1 MNGQWHSLFAVI
13 AAIGSV
19 SLGSFCVADD
29 GVELQPLELDF
40 LGDAS
45 ARSADAAWFSGP
57 IDEDI
62 QAAHGPVMYGAY
74 SGVSLAAAQETA
86 ASDAQMKHP
95 DSDLHFGV
103 AFTLW
108 LPGIDGTLGV
118 GAVTQDVS
126 ATFIDI
132 LDNSNTVFGFGGG
145 AEYRGEKFGAYLTGY
160 WSTVE
165 VDLAGPGG
173 TITNTSDIGL
183 VGFGVLYEVGRWSV
197 EHTATDDLPA
207 RDMTLTLYG
216 GARFT
221 SIFIEFDFPI
231 LPTVSDSRTWVDP
244 MIGAKFTYPFSQ
256 NWSVVLGGDI
266 GGFGAASDF
275 AWAAA
280 AAISWDFH
288 IKSMPS
294 SLQLGYLAIGDDYT
308 TGSGTDRFEWDAV
321 LHGVMMNFVM
331 RF

>member
-1 MNGQWHSLFAVI
+1 MNGQRHFLLATI
-13 AAIGSV
+13 AALGSV
-19 SLGSFCVADD
+19 SLGFTCAADE
-29 GVELQPLELDF
+29 GVEMPPLELDF

-45 ARSADAAWFSGP
+45 TKWADAAWFSGP
-57 IDEDI
+57 MDEGI
-62 QAAHGPVMYGAY
+62 QAAGDPIMYGAY
-74 SGVSLAAAQETA
+74 SSVSLAAAQETA
-86 ASDAQMKHP
+86 SSESQVKHP

-118 GAVTQDVS
+118 GAVTQNVS

-132 LDNSNTVFGFGGG
+132 LDNSNTVFGFGGA
-145 AEYRGEKFGAYLTGY
+145 AEYRGEKFGAYLSGY

-165 VDLAGPGG
+165 VDVAGPAG

-183 VGFGVLYEVGRWSV
+183 VGFGVLYEVGRWAV
-197 EHTATDDLPA
+197 DHTATDDLPP

-221 SIFIEFDFPI
+221 SISIEIDFPI
-231 LPTVSDSRTWVDP
+231 LPTVSNSRTWVDP

-256 NWSVVLGGDI
+256 NWSMVIGGDI

-275 AWAAA
+275 AWAAL

-294 SLQLGYLAIGDDYT
+294 SLQFGYLAIGDDYT
-308 TGSGTDRFEWDAV
+308 TGSGSDRFEWDTV